1 MLMVI
6 SGYTVSSKSAQAI
19 MRSQK
24 MGGGGIE
31 IIIATYTKVSHGVIQ
46 CLIFCG
52 HLLPWVEK
60 RVLYQLLPGNG
71 LHSEQRNQAPYVG
84 DTERESLRFSSSGRR
99 KEAAAASASKWL
111 HACQDSWATSFVL
124 GGTGAY
130 QKAWMGT
137 GEASNQCAYH
147 GHRKDRDI
155 PASQLTRTDH
165 TIPAV

>member
-1 MLMVI
+1 MVI
-6 SGYTVSSKSAQAI
+6 SGYTVSSKSAWAI

-24 MGGGGIE
+24 MEGGGIE
-31 IIIATYTKVSHGVIQ
+31 IIIAIYTKASHGAIQ
-46 CLIFCG
+46 CLISCC
-52 HLLPWVEK
+52 HLFPWVEKK

-84 DTERESLRFSSSGRR
+84 GTERESLRLSSSSRR

-111 HACQDSWATSFVL
+111 HTCQDSWATSFVL

-137 GEASNQCAYH
+137 GEASN
-147 GHRKDRDI
+147 
-155 PASQLTRTDH
+155 
-165 TIPAV
+165 